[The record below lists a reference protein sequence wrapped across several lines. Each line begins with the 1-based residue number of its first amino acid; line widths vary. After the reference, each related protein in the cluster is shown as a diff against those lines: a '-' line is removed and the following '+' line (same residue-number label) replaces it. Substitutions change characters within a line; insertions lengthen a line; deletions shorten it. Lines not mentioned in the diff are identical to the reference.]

1 MKHYIQ
7 WRNRMLRDPSQHRPI
22 EFEPLVST
30 RDIIICGLAAFCL
43 VIALGA
49 LACLLCGM

>member
-1 MKHYIQ
+1 MKHYTR
-7 WRNRMLRDPSQHRPI
+7 WHNRYLRDPSQHRPV
-22 EFEPLVST
+22 EFGEGPST
-30 RDIIICGLAAFCL
+30 RDIIICGIMAFCL